1 MRGRK
6 PKPEAVREQIS
17 PVRSRRKQAAKTAD
31 AGAAVLVGGVA
42 PPASVKGFA
51 LELWNRLAPTLILAK
66 LLSAADVPAF
76 ARYCRLSARWEQ
88 AERTIEDEGLTYE
101 SESAH
106 GKLKRAHPAAM
117 LSMRYSR
124 ELLSL
129 ETQFGLLPAERQRI
143 MANRAQTGVSG
154 DLFAQPAKPEA
165 EKPPAPGPV
174 GPAVSSP
181 VGLLN

>member
-6 PKPEAVREQIS
+6 PKPAAVKEQIA
-17 PVRSRRKQAAKTAD
+17 PVRSRRKDPAPAA
-31 AGAAVLVGGVA
+31 AAVVTVGGVA
-42 PPASVKGFA
+42 PPASVKDFA
-51 LELWNRLAPTLILAK
+51 LELWNKLAPTLILAK
-66 LLSAADVPAF
+66 LLSPPDVPAF
-76 ARYCRLSARWEQ
+76 ARYCRLSARWEE
-88 AERTIEDEGLTYE
+88 AERTITDEGLTYE

-124 ELLSL
+124 ELLTL

-143 MANRAQTGVSG
+143 MASRAQTGVSG
-154 DLFAQPAKPEA
+154 DLFAAPPAKPDAKEQ
-165 EKPPAPGPV
+165 PAPTT
-174 GPAVSSP
+174 PARAPSSP

>member
-6 PKPEAVREQIS
+6 PKPAAVRAQVDPI
-17 PVRSRRKQAAKTAD
+17 RSQRKPAAKSGDSAP
-31 AGAAVLVGGVA
+31 AVLVGGVA
-42 PPASVKGFA
+42 PPKSVKGFA
-51 LELWNRLAPTLILAK
+51 LELWNKLAPTLILAK
-66 LLSAADVPAF
+66 LLTAADVQAF
-76 ARYCRLSARWEQ
+76 ARYCRLSARWEV
-88 AERTIEDEGLTYE
+88 AEKTIDDEGLTYE

-154 DLFAQPAKPEA
+154 DLFAAAAAKPQDDT
-165 EKPPAPGPV
+165 PPAPGPSAPV
-174 GPAVSSP
+174 SP